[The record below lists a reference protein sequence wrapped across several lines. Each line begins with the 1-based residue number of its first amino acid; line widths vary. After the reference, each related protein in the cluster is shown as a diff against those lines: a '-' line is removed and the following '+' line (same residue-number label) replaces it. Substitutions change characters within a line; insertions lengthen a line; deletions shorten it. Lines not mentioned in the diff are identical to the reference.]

1 VPKVWS
7 ETIETHR
14 RMVRDAI
21 LDTTAALVAQHGLLW
36 VTMSQIAESVGIGRA
51 TLYKYFPDVESILVA
66 WHDRQVA
73 GHLEHLIE
81 VRDRS
86 SDPEQRLKAV
96 LEVLA
101 HIHHQHHGSE
111 LAGVLHR
118 GGHVAQATQ
127 HIKDFLK
134 DVLVDGVTA
143 GDVRSDIAPE
153 ELANYCF
160 YALTSAAALPSK
172 AATKRLVNV
181 ILTGLRPVG

>member
-1 VPKVWS
+1 
-7 ETIETHR
+7 
-14 RMVRDAI
+14 MVRDAI

-73 GHLEHLIE
+73 GHLAHLVE

-101 HIHHQHHGSE
+101 FIHHQHHGNE
-111 LAGVLHR
+111 LAGVLHH
-118 GGHVAQATQ
+118 GGPVAEATQ

-134 DVLVDGVTA
+134 DLLVDGVRA
-143 GDVRSDIAPE
+143 GAVRSDVASD

-160 YALTSAAALPSK
+160 YALTSAAGLPSK
-172 AATKRLVNV
+172 AATRRLVNV
-181 ILTGLRPVG
+181 ILSGLRP